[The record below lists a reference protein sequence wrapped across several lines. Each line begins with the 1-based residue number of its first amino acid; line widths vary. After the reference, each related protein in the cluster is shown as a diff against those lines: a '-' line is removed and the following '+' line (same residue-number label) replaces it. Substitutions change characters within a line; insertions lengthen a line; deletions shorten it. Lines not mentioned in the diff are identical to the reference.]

1 MFAPPYTCTILRV
14 YWSGVCALM
23 FYQQLK
29 GVGSLPLSL
38 APFWHTLDPVELDMR
53 RRDPAP
59 SHDEA
64 EALAL
69 MVLTFLAEDP
79 VRLGRFLS
87 LTGIVPEELREAADA
102 TPTLVAVLDHLMG
115 DESLLLM
122 FAAEKGIA
130 AETLVAAHGRLT
142 RPAAG
147 GAFYD

>member
-14 YWSGVCALM
+14 ICRGVCTLM

-29 GVGSLPLSL
+29 GMAPPFLPRV
-38 APFWHTLDPVELDMR
+38 PFRHTSDAMELDMR
-53 RRDPAP
+53 RRDLAP
-59 SHDEA
+59 SQDEA

-69 MVLTFLAEDP
+69 MALAFLAEDP
-79 VRLGRFLS
+79 MRLGRFLS
-87 LTGIVPEELREAADA
+87 LTGIAPEELRQAADA
-102 TPTLVAVLDHLMG
+102 PPTLAAVLDHLMG

-130 AETLVAAHGRLT
+130 AERLVAAHGRLT
-142 RPAAG
+142 RPAAS